1 MQSLWPLIEFGNI
14 ITSQK
19 GEVIEQGCDL
29 CTHSLDFLESLDFQ
43 SFMFLFKLGFRL
55 GKYRFLKHMEF

>member
-29 CTHSLDFLESLDFQ
+29 CTHSSDFLESLDFQ

>member
-29 CTHSLDFLESLDFQ
+29 YTHSLDFQ
-43 SFMFLFKLGFRL
+43 SFMFWLSSDLEWVSKGF
-55 GKYRFLKHMEF
+55 

>member
-43 SFMFLFKLGFRL
+43 SFMFWLSSDLDWLSKGF
-55 GKYRFLKHMEF
+55 